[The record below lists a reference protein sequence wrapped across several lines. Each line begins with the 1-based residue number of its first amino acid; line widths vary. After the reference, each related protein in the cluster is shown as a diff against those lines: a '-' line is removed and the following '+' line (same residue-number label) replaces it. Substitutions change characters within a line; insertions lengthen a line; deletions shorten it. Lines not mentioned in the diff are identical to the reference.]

1 MLFYIHYKRTFDDTL
16 FKLWLNHYKILNL
29 PYNIYVEKEDI
40 AFFIANYPTTKNI
53 INYIPDNI
61 TILTEMD
68 FLMSYSVN
76 EHDIMVLS
84 YNINGNELQLENNII
99 GRLFYVPIKSKILC
113 TTFEIPDFIIY
124 QHENH
129 TNFTI
134 DGIKIKQ
141 GSLGKQKNINFIS
154 NSIVSLNMNVS
165 KVAHE
170 DEYYETNIILKHSSI
185 NNSKETLFFCNV
197 YNTLLRNIF
206 VNKEK
211 QYAIIWHAKCACTT
225 INDIFCLV
233 NNITFDKKQNN
244 HYSLSWVY
252 NKYRY
257 NVYLQNF
264 DMISF
269 VRNPYERILSS
280 YIDKHVFKTEDT
292 YLTFE
297 GYTQFV
303 KNNENTL
310 YNLCNYLLSGEFITQ
325 HYTSF
330 TKYNDGIPY
339 YNSLKKIVVKIEDG
353 LNNHLYYFLKKYHPE
368 LESNKFDILNYY
380 TNNNVYKKEQTK
392 IINNDTKLI
401 RQLKHF
407 TPEKWLDYLSKYN
420 LSYKDII
427 ENDEELK
434 NLIYKIYE
442 NDFLEFNYG
451 DL

>member
-1 MLFYIHYKRTFDDTL
+1 MLFYIHYKRTFDDVL
-16 FKLWLNHYKILNL
+16 FKMWLNHYNILNL
-29 PYNIYVEKEDI
+29 PYNIYVEKQDVV
-40 AFFIANYPTTKNI
+40 FFTSNYPYTKNI
-53 INYIPDNI
+53 INYIPDNV
-61 TILTEMD
+61 TMLTEMD
-68 FLMSYSVN
+68 FLMSYNVN
-76 EHDIMVLS
+76 ENDIMVLS
-84 YNINGNELQLENNII
+84 YDVNEKELELENNII
-99 GRLFYVPIKSKILC
+99 GRLFHVPIESKTLC

-124 QHENH
+124 KHENH

-134 DGIKIKQ
+134 DGIKIKPNPE
-141 GSLGKQKNINFIS
+141 KDNINFVS

-165 KVAHE
+165 KVAYE
-170 DEYYETNIILKHSSI
+170 DEYYETNIIINNCSI
-185 NNSKETLFFCNV
+185 NNKEEVFFTNIYNNV
-197 YNTLLRNIF
+197 LRNVF

-211 QYAIIWHAKCACTT
+211 QYAVVWHAKCACTS
-225 INDIFCLV
+225 INDIFCLA
-233 NNITFDKKQNN
+233 NNIKFNKKQN
-244 HYSLSWVY
+244 HHLSVSWLY

-257 NVYLQNF
+257 NVYLQNI
-264 DMISF
+264 DMITF
-269 VRNPYERILSS
+269 VRNPYERIISS
-280 YIDKHVFKTEDT
+280 YIDKHVYKSEQI

-353 LNNHLYYFLKKYHPE
+353 LNNYLYDFLKKYHPE
-368 LESNKFDILNYY
+368 LESNKFDILNYCA
-380 TNNNVYKKEQTK
+380 NNNVYKKEQTK

-434 NLIYKIYE
+434 TLIYKIYE